1 MGMGKIA
8 SSLLNLSKIIEDY
21 KNWLIFT
28 NGRHTIMSDVIT
40 CYLEKK
46 IVKCIQTGPATLFAE
61 PSEKKIQCLVQKVEK
76 VPTHYNIKDSKI

>member
-8 SSLLNLSKIIEDY
+8 SSLLNLSKVIEDC

-28 NGRHTIMSDVIT
+28 NGRHTTMSDT

-46 IVKCIQTGPATLFAE
+46 IAKCIQTGPATLFVE
-61 PSEKKIQCLVQKVEK
+61 PSEK
-76 VPTHYNIKDSKI
+76 